1 MVCQIEFP
9 VSWQTLTGA
18 KLDFLLCQTLSHVT
32 CIYPC
37 LLSMWKIYC
46 SMILPVTAKS
56 EDYKI
61 CKQPY
66 ITSILPTSVFVREIG
81 ISYLLPQL
89 MKYSNNHNNIL
100 ISHHQ
105 MHADHSRSSTYN
117 CRFHLLQFIFGSLL
131 PLLSLL
137 WKKKQYITIFIYN
150 NNVINSLFIFT
161 EHRRSS
167 VLKVTGLTLF
177 FH

>member
-1 MVCQIEFP
+1 MFGVCPHRCLLSVKFVWEFFVNVKGVWWCRFIWISVMVCQIEFP

-89 MKYSNNHNNIL
+89 MKYSNNYNNIL

-117 CRFHLLQFIFGSLL
+117 WSIYYNLFLVVYCHSCLFCE
-131 PLLSLL
+131 
-137 WKKKQYITIFIYN
+137 KKN
-150 NNVINSLFIFT
+150 NI
-161 EHRRSS
+161 
-167 VLKVTGLTLF
+167 
-177 FH
+177 

>member
-89 MKYSNNHNNIL
+89 MKYSNNYNNIL

-117 CRFHLLQFIFGSLL
+117 CSIYYNLFLVVYCHSCPFCE
-131 PLLSLL
+131 
-137 WKKKQYITIFIYN
+137 KKKPIYN
-150 NNVINSLFIFT
+150 NIYL
-161 EHRRSS
+161 
-167 VLKVTGLTLF
+167 
-177 FH
+177 

>member
-81 ISYLLPQL
+81 ISCLLPQL
-89 MKYSNNHNNIL
+89 MKYSNNYNNIL

-117 CRFHLLQFIFGSLL
+117 WS
-131 PLLSLL
+131 
-137 WKKKQYITIFIYN
+137 IYYNLFLVVYCHSCLFCEKN
-150 NNVINSLFIFT
+150 NI
-161 EHRRSS
+161 
-167 VLKVTGLTLF
+167 
-177 FH
+177 

>member
-89 MKYSNNHNNIL
+89 MKYSNNYNNIL

-117 CRFHLLQFIFGSLL
+117 WSIYYNLFLVVYCHSCLFCE
-131 PLLSLL
+131 
-137 WKKKQYITIFIYN
+137 KKTIYN
-150 NNVINSLFIFT
+150 NIYL
-161 EHRRSS
+161 
-167 VLKVTGLTLF
+167 
-177 FH
+177 

>member
-37 LLSMWKIYC
+37 LMSMWKIYC

-89 MKYSNNHNNIL
+89 MKYSNNYNNIL

-117 CRFHLLQFIFGSLL
+117 WSIYYNLFLVVYCHSCLFCE
-131 PLLSLL
+131 
-137 WKKKQYITIFIYN
+137 KKTIYN
-150 NNVINSLFIFT
+150 NIYL
-161 EHRRSS
+161 
-167 VLKVTGLTLF
+167 
-177 FH
+177 

>member
-9 VSWQTLTGA
+9 ASWQTLTGA

-89 MKYSNNHNNIL
+89 IKYSNNYNNIL

-117 CRFHLLQFIFGSLL
+117 WSIYYNLFLVVYCHSCLFCE
-131 PLLSLL
+131 
-137 WKKKQYITIFIYN
+137 KKQYITIFIYN

-177 FH
+177 LH

>member
-89 MKYSNNHNNIL
+89 MKYSNNYNNIL

-117 CRFHLLQFIFGSLL
+117 WSIYYNLFLVVYCHSCLFCE
-131 PLLSLL
+131 
-137 WKKKQYITIFIYN
+137 KKN
-150 NNVINSLFIFT
+150 NI
-161 EHRRSS
+161 
-167 VLKVTGLTLF
+167 
-177 FH
+177 

>member
-1 MVCQIEFP
+1 MRVNNELFGVCPYRCLLSVKFVWEFLVNVKGCLMVPLYLNKCYGRQIEFP
-9 VSWQTLTGA
+9 ASWQTLTGA

-66 ITSILPTSVFVREIG
+66 ITSILPTSVFVRNRDI
-81 ISYLLPQL
+81 
-89 MKYSNNHNNIL
+89 IL
-100 ISHHQ
+100 I
-105 MHADHSRSSTYN
+105 AATDE
-117 CRFHLLQFIFGSLL
+117 IF
-131 PLLSLL
+131 
-137 WKKKQYITIFIYN
+137 Q
-150 NNVINSLFIFT
+150 
-161 EHRRSS
+161 
-167 VLKVTGLTLF
+167 
-177 FH
+177 

>member
-89 MKYSNNHNNIL
+89 MKYSNNYNNIL

-105 MHADHSRSSTYN
+105 MQADHSRSSTYN
-117 CRFHLLQFIFGSLL
+117 WSIYYNLFLVVYCHSCLFCE
-131 PLLSLL
+131 
-137 WKKKQYITIFIYN
+137 KKKTIYN
-150 NNVINSLFIFT
+150 NIYL
-161 EHRRSS
+161 
-167 VLKVTGLTLF
+167 
-177 FH
+177 